1 MKILILTNHS
11 YMLYQF
17 RRELIAE
24 LLKNHEVILS
34 MPFVGHEEDFEEI
47 GCKCINT
54 EIDRRGINPIKDF
67 RLLYYYY
74 KLIKKER
81 PHMVISF
88 SIKPN
93 IYGGIVCSILKVPYF
108 ANVQGLGT
116 AFEKKGLEDIVSIL
130 YKLAFSR
137 VSTAF
142 FENTVDSEK
151 FIKRKILSEDK
162 ITVLPG
168 AGVNLDYYKYSPYPK
183 EEAIR
188 FLFVGR
194 IMKEKGV
201 DELFEAAIKLKEKY
215 RNRIIFDI
223 VGFFEDEYK
232 EVIEKLEKADVVN
245 FHGFQQEVR
254 TYYASSHCVI
264 LPSYHEGM
272 SNVLLEAAAS
282 GRPIITSDIPGCRE
296 AVEEGINGYL
306 CEAKNSKSLYE
317 TIEAFIKLNK
327 DKHAEMGIKSREK
340 MIRDFDK
347 KRVVSRTLKEIF
359 S

>member
-1 MKILILTNHS
+1 
-11 YMLYQF
+11 MLYQF
-17 RRELIAE
+17 RRELISE

-34 MPFVGHEEDFEEI
+34 MPFVGHEDDFKKM

-67 RLLYYYY
+67 KLLYYYY
-74 KLIKKER
+74 KLIKKES
-81 PHMVISF
+81 PHIVISF

-93 IYGGIVCSILKVPYF
+93 IYGGIVCSYLKVPYF

-116 AFEKKGLEDIVSIL
+116 AFEKKGLAEVVSIL
-130 YKLAFSR
+130 YTLAFR
-137 VSTAF
+137 KVRTVF
-142 FENTVDSEK
+142 FENSSDSKK

-162 ITVLPG
+162 ITVLNG
-168 AGVNLDYYKYSPYPK
+168 AGVNLDHYKYSPYPK
-183 EEAIR
+183 EEPIH

-215 RNRIIFDI
+215 KNKVVFDI

-232 EVIEKLEKADVVN
+232 EVVEKLENDDVVN

-254 TYYASSHCVI
+254 PYYASSHCIV
-264 LPSYHEGM
+264 LPSYPEGM

-306 CEAKNSKSLYE
+306 CEAKNSRSLYE
-317 TIEAFIKLNK
+317 TIEAFIKLNEA
-327 DKHAEMGIKSREK
+327 DHAEMGIKSREK

-347 KRVVSRTLKEIF
+347 NRVVSRTLKEIF